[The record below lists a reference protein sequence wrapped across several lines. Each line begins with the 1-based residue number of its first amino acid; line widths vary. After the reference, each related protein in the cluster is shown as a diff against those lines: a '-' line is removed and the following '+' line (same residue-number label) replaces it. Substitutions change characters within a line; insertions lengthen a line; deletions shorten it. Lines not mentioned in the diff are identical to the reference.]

1 MSTLGGYDLVYSDI
15 TVKLTDGSII
25 KGQVN
30 HGHDY
35 KRLSDYIKLTADKFI
50 TIVAEDPAKNLK
62 KVLVINKDQIVW
74 ADIE

>member
-1 MSTLGGYDLVYSDI
+1 MSPIGGYDLVYSDI

-74 ADIE
+74 ADID

>member
-1 MSTLGGYDLVYSDI
+1 MSSIGGYDLVYSDI

-30 HGHDY
+30 HGHDF
-35 KRLSDYIKLTADKFI
+35 KRLSDYLKLSDDKFI
-50 TIVAEDPAKNLK
+50 TIVSEDPAKDAK
-62 KVLVINKDQIVW
+62 KVLVVNKDQIVW

>member
-1 MSTLGGYDLVYSDI
+1 MSPIGGYDLLYSAI

>member
-1 MSTLGGYDLVYSDI
+1 MSTIGGYDLVYSDI

-35 KRLSDYIKLTADKFI
+35 KRLSDYLKLSTDKFI
-50 TIVAEDPAKNLK
+50 TIVSEDPTKNTK
-62 KVLVINKDQIVW
+62 KVMVVNKDQIVW

>member
-1 MSTLGGYDLVYSDI
+1 MSPIGGYDLVYSDI

-25 KGQVN
+25 QGQVN

-35 KRLSDYIKLTADKFI
+35 KRLSDYLKLSTDKFI

-62 KVLVINKDQIVW
+62 KVLIINKDQIVW

>member
-15 TVKLTDGSII
+15 TVKLTDGSVI

-30 HGHDY
+30 HGHDF
-35 KRLSDYIKLTADKFI
+35 KRLSDYLKLSADKFI
-50 TIVAEDPAKNLK
+50 TIVSEDSAKDSK
-62 KVLVINKDQIVW
+62 KVLVVNKDQIVW

>member
-1 MSTLGGYDLVYSDI
+1 MSPIGGYDLIYSAI

>member
-1 MSTLGGYDLVYSDI
+1 MSPIGGYDLVYSDI

-35 KRLSDYIKLTADKFI
+35 KRLSDYLKLSTDKFI
-50 TIVAEDPAKNLK
+50 TIIAEDPAKDSK

>member
-1 MSTLGGYDLVYSDI
+1 MSPIGGYDLLYSDI

-50 TIVAEDPAKNLK
+50 TIVAEDSAKNLK

>member
-1 MSTLGGYDLVYSDI
+1 MSPIGGYDLLYSAI

-50 TIVAEDPAKNLK
+50 TIVAEDPAKNSK

>member
-1 MSTLGGYDLVYSDI
+1 MSPIGGYDLVYSDI
-15 TVKLTDGSII
+15 TIKLTDGSIK

-35 KRLSDYIKLTADKFI
+35 KRLSDYIKLSTDKFI
-50 TIVAEDPAKNLK
+50 TVVSEDPVNNSKR
-62 KVLVINKDQIVW
+62 VLVINKDQIVW

>member
-1 MSTLGGYDLVYSDI
+1 MSPIGGYDLIYSDI

>member
-1 MSTLGGYDLVYSDI
+1 MSPIGGYDLLYSDI

>member
-1 MSTLGGYDLVYSDI
+1 MSPIGGYDLVYSDI
-15 TVKLTDGSII
+15 TIKLTDGSTI

-35 KRLSDYIKLTADKFI
+35 KRLSDYLKLSTDKFI
-50 TIVAEDPAKNLK
+50 TVVSEDPVNNAKR
-62 KVLVINKDQIVW
+62 VLVINKDQIVW

>member
-15 TVKLTDGSII
+15 MVKLTDGSII

-35 KRLSDYIKLTADKFI
+35 KRLSDYLKLSTDKFI
-50 TIVAEDPAKNLK
+50 TIVAEDPAKNSK